1 MQLRTRRNGGES
13 SLQDV
18 AAAWKSEAHDFAWS
32 KSESDTWAV
41 ELAKKIIKEAPLKEG
56 PAKPGPQSIH

>member
-18 AAAWKSEAHDFAWS
+18 AAAWKSEVHDFAWS

-56 PAKPGPQSIH
+56 QAKPDQRNIH

>member
-18 AAAWKSEAHDFAWS
+18 AAAWKSETHDFSWS

-41 ELAKKIIKEAPLKEG
+41 ELAKKLKDAPLKEG
-56 PAKPGPQSIH
+56 SDKPDQLSIH